1 MFMSLF
7 GRKKL
12 CNLLC
17 QPDKL
22 LGCLAAPEY
31 RAACAYILQRSLSLR
46 CVPLSSP
53 LPSPLPQ
60 SWRVHR
66 VPTSAGHSDPI
77 PAGIAS
83 QLSGSLRPTLAGHC
97 DLRYL
102 SGLLRPI
109 FSGSLRST
117 FSRSLR
123 LNSSRHQARSICLP
137 QKGVDMMINVANP
150 NQFKLYSEIYILL
163 Y

>member
-97 DLRYL
+97 IPFSAGHCDSPSAGHCDLTRA
-102 SGLLRPI
+102 GTRPE
-109 FSGSLRST
+109 
-117 FSRSLR
+117 
-123 LNSSRHQARSICLP
+123 
-137 QKGVDMMINVANP
+137 
-150 NQFKLYSEIYILL
+150 LYAPSERG
-163 Y
+163 